1 MRYITNHNDE
11 NPQKVFI
18 KRMYGIF
25 WTSALFISFL
35 TFFSPILTESM
46 QRYSMAGETAVK
58 GYEMVAYT
66 PILSVFVITAPI
78 LNAMLHNTEFPTKK
92 KILLYFAVATGY
104 VIAFGMCLIL
114 TAVRILNTENHIVM
128 FSGGAYMTFILN
140 LLHLSLGAIP
150 TMWMMAGED
159 DEL

>member
-1 MRYITNHNDE
+1 MKPIINQSDE
-11 NPQKVFI
+11 MQNKSSVQRLAGV
-18 KRMYGIF
+18 F

-46 QRYSMAGETAVK
+46 ERYSMVGETAVK

-78 LNAMLHNTEFPTKK
+78 LNTVLHNAELLAKK
-92 KILLYFAVATGY
+92 KILLYFAVATAY

-128 FSGGAYMTFILN
+128 FSGGAYMVFILN

-150 TMWMMAGED
+150 TIWMMAGED
-159 DEL
+159 NEL